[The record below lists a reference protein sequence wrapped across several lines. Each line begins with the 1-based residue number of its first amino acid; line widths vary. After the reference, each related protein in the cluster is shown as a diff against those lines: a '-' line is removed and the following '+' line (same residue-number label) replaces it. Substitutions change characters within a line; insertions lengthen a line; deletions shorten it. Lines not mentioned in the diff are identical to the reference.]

1 MLQVGSPKVKVIK
14 EKINNQI
21 FEGIH
26 FLVTSSQG
34 LTINVDHN
42 AESDEKAKSILKKVI
57 ASLPETKNA
66 YTNIQYIDKEG
77 HIL

>member
-1 MLQVGSPKVKVIK
+1 MLQVGSPKIKVIK
-14 EKINNQI
+14 ERINDNI

-42 AESDEKAKSILKKVI
+42 AKSDEEAKSVLKKVI
-57 ASLPETKNA
+57 ASIPEVKNA